1 MPLFPQK
8 KIYSL
13 KKSKRIL
20 RQAFHLVS
28 KKKKRLPDDV
38 LSLLK
43 EALLALQSAIILEKE
58 ELADDLAKQI
68 ESLMHTHLRKT
79 GWEQLRELFFAL
91 GFALVVAVAVRQMW
105 FEFYEI
111 PTGSMRP
118 TFKEQDRLVVSKT
131 NFGINLPLQPNEI
144 YFDPE
149 LVQRNNIVIFTGENM
164 DIRDVDTMYFY
175 LFPGKKQYVKRLIG
189 KPGDVLYFY
198 GGLIYGIDGR
208 GNDISTELQ
217 PEMLAKIDHV
227 PFIDFERKIVLPP
240 APTNGIYS
248 PVFIYQMNEP
258 VVKLFMTPNNQVMG
272 EMKVPGQVHS
282 PGAPPVA
289 DYGDLWGI
297 KNYGI
302 VRLLTR
308 DQVKTLTD
316 QDPSTMP
323 EGVLYL
329 EIRHHPTLS
338 SVKLIR
344 DEQGRM
350 RPTFGISTSIL
361 PLQENHLKELFN
373 NLYTARFEVK
383 NGIAFRYGSDPAQ
396 ATKNIFSPRMPQV
409 PDGIY
414 EFYEGKAKQ
423 ILWQGI
429 TKNLPHTHP
438 IYKFDPTTVQL
449 LFNLGI
455 EWDTRFSP
463 QVKNQ
468 RLFPSRYAYYRFGD
482 FYLMGARI
490 LGKHDDA
497 LNAFIQREDERKAS
511 SNPQNPYQPFEDMGP
526 PIKADGSLDTD
537 LVVQNGLM
545 IPPKMYLVLGDNYA
559 MSSDSRDFGFA
570 PDTNLRGGPDFIF
583 WPPGERWGTPNQP
596 GYPFFNLPRTIIWA
610 IVALCILASILYWNK
625 RNRLPLQIDK
635 L

>member
-1 MPLFPQK
+1 MSLLSQPK
-8 KIYSL
+8 VYSL

-20 RQAFHLVS
+20 RQAFHLVQ
-28 KKKKRLPDDV
+28 KKKRRLPPET
-38 LSLLK
+38 LTLLK
-43 EALLALQSAIILEKE
+43 EALLALQSAILVEKE
-58 ELADDLAKQI
+58 ELADELAKQI
-68 ESLMHTHLRKT
+68 ESLLHTHLRKT
-79 GWEQLRELFFAL
+79 GWEQLKELVFAL
-91 GFALVVAVAVRQMW
+91 GFALIVAVAVRQMW

-131 NFGINLPLQPNEI
+131 NFGINMPLQPNEI
-144 YFDPE
+144 YFNPD
-149 LVQRNNIVIFTGENM
+149 LVESNNIVIFTGENM

-198 GGLIYGIDGR
+198 GGLIYGIDQQGK
-208 GNDISTELQ
+208 DITTILQ
-217 PEMLAKIDHV
+217 PEDLAQIDHV
-227 PFIDFERKIVLPP
+227 PFIDFERKVVMPP

-248 PVFIYQMNEP
+248 PVFIYQMDEP
-258 VVKLFMTPNNQVMG
+258 VVKLLMTPNHQVKG
-272 EMKVPGQVHS
+272 EMKVPSQIHS

-297 KNYGI
+297 KNYAL

-316 QDPSTMP
+316 QDPLTMS
-323 EGVLYL
+323 EGMLYL

-350 RPTFGISTSIL
+350 RPTFGLSTSIL
-361 PLQENHLKELFN
+361 PLDEQHLKEIFHH
-373 NLYTARFEVK
+373 LYTARFEVK
-383 NGIAFRYGSDPAQ
+383 DGIAFRYGSDPAQ
-396 ATKNIFSPRMPQV
+396 AAKNIFSPRLPQV
-409 PDGIY
+409 PDGVY
-414 EFYEGKAKQ
+414 EFYHGKARQ

-429 TKNLPHTHP
+429 TKTLPSTHP
-438 IYKFDPTTVQL
+438 LYKFDPALVQL

-482 FYLMGARI
+482 LYLMGAPI
-490 LGKHDDA
+490 LHKHDVTLA
-497 LNAFIQREDERKAS
+497 EFLKREDERKVA
-511 SNPQNPYQPFEDMGP
+511 SNPQSPYQPFADMGP
-526 PIKADGSLDTD
+526 PIKADGSLDLD
-537 LVVQNGLM
+537 LITQNGLM

-559 MSSDSRDFGFA
+559 MSSDSRDFGFV
-570 PDTNLRGGPDFIF
+570 PETNLRGGPDFIF
-583 WPPGERWGTPNQP
+583 WPPGERWGAPNQP

-610 IVALCILASILYWNK
+610 IAALCILASILYWNK
-625 RNRLPLQIDK
+625 RNRLPLAIEK